1 MRVLLVEDE
10 AVLRDTLKAR
20 LVEAGFTVD
29 VAQDGEEG
37 VFAGL
42 EYPLDV
48 AIVDLG
54 LPKLPGLEVIR
65 RLRAARK
72 TYPILILTARDNWQD
87 KVEGLQAGADD
98 YVAKPFHFEEVLAR
112 LQALLR
118 RAGGWASPELKCG
131 PILLDTRAQTVK
143 VGEAAVDLT
152 TFEYRILEHLMLR
165 AGEVIS
171 KTELTERLYDQD
183 FERDSNVIEVLVGR
197 LRRKLDPQDELKPIE
212 TLRGRGYRF
221 ALAAR
226 PGGAVNLRAFAQPAA
241 PVLGFRAARA
251 VFRRDDVP
259 ARFGLS
265 GRVGSHAARITRLA
279 DGVARGGRGAG
290 ARRRLRASHARY
302 GSATDSPAIGPVR
315 ADPLHQAPVALAL
328 DGGHDDGF
336 RAAAGT
342 G

>member
-1 MRVLLVEDE
+1 MRVLVVEDE
-10 AVLRDTLKAR
+10 VVLRDTLKSR
-20 LVEAGFTVD
+20 LADAGFTVD

-98 YVAKPFHFEEVLAR
+98 YVSKPFHFEEVLAR

-143 VGEAAVDLT
+143 VGDAPIDLT

-221 ALAAR
+221 ALAR
-226 PGGAVNLRAFAQPAA
+226 DQAVKGP
-241 PVLGFRAARA
+241 
-251 VFRRDDVP
+251 
-259 ARFGLS
+259 
-265 GRVGSHAARITRLA
+265 
-279 DGVARGGRGAG
+279 
-290 ARRRLRASHARY
+290 
-302 GSATDSPAIGPVR
+302 SA
-315 ADPLHQAPVALAL
+315 
-328 DGGHDDGF
+328 
-336 RAAAGT
+336 
-342 G
+342 

>member
-1 MRVLLVEDE
+1 MRVLVVEDE
-10 AVLRDTLKAR
+10 VVLRDTLKSR
-20 LVEAGFTVD
+20 LADAGFTVD

-48 AIVDLG
+48 AIIDLG

-65 RLRAARK
+65 RLRGARK

-98 YVAKPFHFEEVLAR
+98 YVSKPFHFEEVLAR

-143 VGEAAVDLT
+143 VGDAPIDLT

-221 ALAAR
+221 ALAR
-226 PGGAVNLRAFAQPAA
+226 DQAVKGPPA
-241 PVLGFRAARA
+241 
-251 VFRRDDVP
+251 
-259 ARFGLS
+259 
-265 GRVGSHAARITRLA
+265 
-279 DGVARGGRGAG
+279 
-290 ARRRLRASHARY
+290 
-302 GSATDSPAIGPVR
+302 
-315 ADPLHQAPVALAL
+315 
-328 DGGHDDGF
+328 
-336 RAAAGT
+336 
-342 G
+342 